1 MNIIVG
7 QSGGPSVAINAT
19 LAGIAIGGIK
29 NHKIDKVYG
38 MLHGIDGILNENLVL
53 LNDYVDRF
61 EIMARTPAMALGSCR
76 IKLPPVESG
85 APIYERIR
93 EVLEKYDIGCFYY
106 IGGNDS
112 MDTVDKLSRY
122 FALHNVPIQVIGVP
136 KTIDNDL
143 MGSDHT
149 PGYGSAAKYLCNTME
164 EIICDSC
171 IYPTPNIVVVE
182 IMGRNSGWLTLAAGM
197 PRFRGKIMPQII
209 ILPEQPFYEKPFIEK
224 CRELLEKDR
233 TVIVVCS
240 EGIKDEDGQYAGQS
254 TKSGAVDNFG
264 HAYLSGVGKYLEG
277 LIKHE
282 IGCKV
287 RSIELNVVQRCSAHL
302 ASACDLREAA
312 EIGMEAVRA
321 SVKDGLT
328 GVMFGFERISDIPY
342 QSKVIYRSVG
352 ESANYEKKVPVEW
365 FNTDDARVQKEIHD
379 YIEPLIAGDVAV
391 RRKPDGSPDYEVLY
405 RSFYANKQE

>member
-29 NHKIDKVYG
+29 NPKIDKVYG

-53 LNDYVDRF
+53 LNSYVDRF
-61 EIMARTPAMALGSCR
+61 EVMARTPSMALGSCR
-76 IKLPPVESG
+76 IKLPPVEQKE
-85 APIYERIR
+85 IYEKIYAI
-93 EVLEKYDIGCFYY
+93 LKKYDIGAIYY

-112 MDTVDKLSRY
+112 MDTVDKLSKY
-122 FALHNVPIQVIGVP
+122 FKLHDIPIQVVGVP

-197 PRFRGKIMPQII
+197 PRFRGKIMPQIV
-209 ILPEQPFYEKPFIEK
+209 ILPEQPFYEKEFLEK
-224 CRELLEKDR
+224 CRELLVRDR
-233 TVIVVCS
+233 TVVVVCS
-240 EGIKDEDGQYAGQS
+240 EGIKDEDGEYAGMS
-254 TKSGAVDNFG
+254 TKSGAVDIFG

-277 LIKHE
+277 LIKKE

-321 SVKDGLT
+321 SMAEGLT
-328 GVMFGFERISDIPY
+328 GVMFGFERVSDQPY
-342 QSKVIYRSVG
+342 EMKIIYHSVG
-352 ESANYEKKVPVEW
+352 ESANYEKKVPEEW
-365 FNTDDARVQKEIHD
+365 FNTDDVTVQKEIRD
-379 YIEPLIAGDVAV
+379 YITPLIAGDVSV
-391 RRKPDGSPDYEVLY
+391 RRKPDGSPDYEILY
-405 RSFYANKQE
+405 RDFYPNTEA

>member
-1 MNIIVG
+1 MNIVVG

-29 NHKIDKVYG
+29 HPKIDKVYG
-38 MLHGIDGILNENLVL
+38 MLHGIDGLLKENLVE
-53 LNDYVDRF
+53 LNRYVDRF
-61 EIMARTPAMALGSCR
+61 EVMARTPAMALGSCR
-76 IKLPPVESG
+76 FKLPPVEQEE
-85 APIYERIR
+85 IYEKIHA
-93 EVLEKYDIGCFYY
+93 VLKKYDIGAFYY

-112 MDTVDKLSRY
+112 MDTVDKLSKY
-122 FALHNVPIQVIGVP
+122 FKLHNIPIQVIGVP

-149 PGYGSAAKYLCNTME
+149 PGFGSAAKYLCNTME

-171 IYPTPNIVVVE
+171 IYPSQNIVVVE

-209 ILPEQPFYEKPFIEK
+209 ILPEQPFYEKEFLDK
-224 CRELLEKDR
+224 CRKMLERDR
-233 TVIVVCS
+233 TVVVVCS
-240 EGIKDEDGQYAGQS
+240 EGIKDEDGQYAGMA
-254 TKSGAVDNFG
+254 TKSGAVDIFG

-277 LIKHE
+277 LIKKE

-302 ASACDLREAA
+302 SSACDLREAA

-321 SVKDGLT
+321 SMDENLT
-328 GVMFGFERISDIPY
+328 GVMFGFERVSDQPY
-342 QSKVIYRSVG
+342 EVKVIYHSVG
-352 ESANYEKKVPVEW
+352 ESANYEKKVPEEW
-365 FNTDDARVQKEIHD
+365 FDTDNVEVQKQIRD
-379 YIEPLIAGDVAV
+379 YINPLIKGEVAI
-391 RRKPDGSPDYEVLY
+391 RRKPDGSPDYEILY
-405 RSFYANKQE
+405 RDFYPSKED

>member
-19 LAGIAIGGIK
+19 LAGIVIGGIK
-29 NHKIDKVYG
+29 DHHVDKVYG
-38 MLHGIDGILNENLVL
+38 MLHGIDGILNENFVL
-53 LNDYVDRF
+53 LNDYVDRL

-76 IKLPPVESG
+76 IKLPPVETND
-85 APIYERIR
+85 PIYARIT
-93 EVLEKYDIGCFYY
+93 EVLQKYEIGAFYY

-112 MDTVDKLSRY
+112 MDTVDKLSKY
-122 FALHNVPIQVIGVP
+122 FAQNQIDIQVIGVP

-209 ILPEQPFYEKPFIEK
+209 ILPEQPFYEEQFIQK
-224 CRELLEKDR
+224 CREFLERDR

-240 EGIKDEDGQYAGQS
+240 EGIKDENGQYAGQA
-254 TKSGAVDNFG
+254 TKSGAVDTFG

-312 EIGMEAVRA
+312 EIGKEAVRA
-321 SVKDGLT
+321 SMADKLT
-328 GVMFGFERISDIPY
+328 GVMFGFERVSDMPY
-342 QSKVIYRSVG
+342 SCKVIYHAVDQ
-352 ESANYEKKVPVEW
+352 SANYEKKVPVAW
-365 FNTDDARVQKEIHD
+365 FDTDNEQVQKEIHD
-379 YIEPLIAGDVAV
+379 YIEPLIAGDVGV
-391 RRKPDGSPDYEVLY
+391 RRKPDGSPDYEILY
-405 RSFYANKQE
+405 RSFYPNK